1 MASSSLL
8 VVSKDDV
15 LIRVKQ
21 KVGNGY
27 NTRFWLDKW
36 VGENVALCE
45 NFPRLFRLEIDKDIS
60 VGEKRCWRDGG
71 WAWDWSWTR
80 NPRGRAITELME
92 LTTLTNFF
100 VPNVQLDSWSW
111 LLDDKG
117 IFTVKSLREKIDEVA
132 LNATITPQKTKWN
145 TYIPRKTCIF
155 VWRLQQRRLPVRSWL
170 HHIGMDLNTILCP
183 HCDTDIETF
192 EHCFMS
198 CPRVVTGW
206 EKVFKWWNMGNFNV
220 GSVGDIINYNGQNNY
235 NAMQKKCWQAVC
247 WGMLYVIWCIRNKR
261 VFQNKISNLATICDE
276 VQVLVYFWISHRAK
290 GKIASWIEWCIDP
303 VNASKG

>member
-1 MASSSLL
+1 M
-8 VVSKDDV
+8 V
-15 LIRVKQ
+15 
-21 KVGNGY
+21 
-27 NTRFWLDKW
+27 
-36 VGENVALCE
+36 
-45 NFPRLFRLEIDKDIS
+45 
-60 VGEKRCWRDGG
+60 DG
-71 WAWDWSWTR
+71 
-80 NPRGRAITELME
+80 RGIG
-92 LTTLTNFF
+92 
-100 VPNVQLDSWSW
+100 LDSWSW
-111 LLDDKG
+111 LLGDKG

-247 WGMLYVIWCIRNKR
+247 WGML
-261 VFQNKISNLATICDE
+261 
-276 VQVLVYFWISHRAK
+276 AK
-290 GKIASWIEWCIDP
+290 GKIVSWIEWCIDP
-303 VNASKG
+303 VYASKGAVSCESYCSLLLLTATAHGYSSQLQLTATAHSHCYF